1 MEATSINGKEKE
13 ISEIVPKKRQYLTR
27 GRANKLM
34 SNVMRENR
42 VCTSIEKSLRKEK
55 VMKEQAPEANI
66 VDLSKEA
73 SENKRKIRVSLN
85 WEVKRMR
92 KGVIAEPVPK
102 SDIRP
107 SLKEKKE
114 KLEME
119 FTRKEKMEV
128 LRTQKVLSGR
138 VFDTDVLPKPGICD
152 LADVVELQSWTHMCV
167 GYVPILHESK

>member
-1 MEATSINGKEKE
+1 
-13 ISEIVPKKRQYLTR
+13 
-27 GRANKLM
+27 
-34 SNVMRENR
+34 MRENK
-42 VCTSIEKSLRKEK
+42 VCTSIGKSLKKEK
-55 VMKEQAPEANI
+55 VMKDQAREVNI

-92 KGVIAEPVPK
+92 KGVIAEPVLR

-107 SLKEKKE
+107 GLKEKKE
-114 KLEME
+114 KLEIE

-138 VFDTDVLPKPGICD
+138 VFDTDMLPKPGICD
-152 LADVVELQSWTHMCV
+152 LADVVEL
-167 GYVPILHESK
+167 